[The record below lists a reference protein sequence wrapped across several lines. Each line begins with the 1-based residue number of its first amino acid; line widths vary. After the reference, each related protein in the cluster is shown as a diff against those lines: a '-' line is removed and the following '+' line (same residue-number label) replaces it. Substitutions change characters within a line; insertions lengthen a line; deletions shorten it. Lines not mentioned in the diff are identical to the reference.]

1 MDPAD
6 FADGPGRIDDYDGLP
21 CYTPASLPPDLDYT
35 EDLLAVYG
43 DAQYALGRLA
53 TLARDIDNPNLL
65 IAPFVHREAAMSS
78 QVEGTNVTISDIYQ
92 HEVGA
97 EPSRTAAE
105 LDDVREAYNYVDAVT
120 QGFDRLDGEAGSAS
134 EQSSGHGPRDDGGE
148 IGVDLVCDLHE
159 TLMGSVRG
167 SEERPGEL
175 REVPVYIGSRDG
187 NPADANFIPAN
198 PDLSPLLLDQL
209 FAYVGR
215 GEYPPLIDVALTHY
229 QFETIHPFRDGNGRM
244 GRLLIMLQLYD
255 SGLLPGPYLY
265 LSAYFKR
272 FGDQYR
278 EKLLAVS
285 QEGAWEEW
293 ITFVLDAIAEQAI
306 DGYDCGIELTELRED
321 YRSQFPSSPTARALV
336 DYCFEQP
343 YLTGPRAVE
352 ATGRSKPAV
361 YDAIEK
367 LEAAG
372 IVEETTGKQRNK
384 VYEAPEIL
392 AVVQSS

>member
-6 FADGPGRIDDYDGLP
+6 FTAGPGRIDDHEGLP
-21 CYTPASLPPDLDYT
+21 CYTPASLPPDLEYT

-97 EPSRTAAE
+97 EPSRSAAE

-120 QGFDRLDGEAGSAS
+120 QGFERL
-134 EQSSGHGPRDDGGE
+134 DDGGSIE
-148 IGVDLVCDLHE
+148 VDLICDLHE

-167 SEERPGEL
+167 GEERPGEL
-175 REVPVYIGSRDG
+175 REVPVYIGARDG
-187 NPADANFIPAN
+187 TPEDANFIPAN
-198 PDLSPLLLDQL
+198 PDLVPLLLDQL
-209 FAYVGR
+209 FSYVGR

-285 QEGAWEEW
+285 QDGAWEEW

-306 DGYDCGIELTELRED
+306 DGYDCGIELTELREE
-321 YRSQFPSSPTARALV
+321 YREQFPSSPTARALV

-367 LEAAG
+367 LESAG

-392 AVVQSS
+392 AVVQG

>member
-6 FADGPGRIDDYDGLP
+6 FTRGPGRIDEYDGLS
-21 CYTPASLPPDLDYT
+21 CYTPPSLPPNLDYT

-65 IAPFVHREAAMSS
+65 IAPFVHREAATSS
-78 QVEGTNVTISDIYQ
+78 QVEGTNVTVSDIYQ

-97 EPSRTAAE
+97 EPARSAAE

-120 QGFDRLDGEAGSAS
+120 QGFDRLDDGETI
-134 EQSSGHGPRDDGGE
+134 D
-148 IGVDLVCDLHE
+148 VDLVSDLHE
-159 TLMGSVRG
+159 TLLGGVRG
-167 SEERPGEL
+167 AEERPGEL
-175 REVPVYIGSRDG
+175 RDVPVYIGSRDG
-187 NPADANFIPAN
+187 SPEDAAFIPAN
-198 PDLSPLLLDQL
+198 PDHVPLLLDQL
-209 FAYVGR
+209 FSYVRR
-215 GEYPPLIDVALTHY
+215 GEYPPLVDVALVHY
-229 QFETIHPFRDGNGRM
+229 TFEAIHPFRDGNGRM

-255 SGLLPGPYLY
+255 VGLLPGPYLY

-272 FGDQYR
+272 FGDAYR

-293 ITFVLDAIAEQAI
+293 VTFVLDAIAEQAI
-306 DGYDCGIELTELRED
+306 DGYDCGIELTELREA
-321 YRSQFPSSPTARALV
+321 YRDEFPSSPTTRTLV
-336 DYCFEQP
+336 DYLFEQP

-361 YDAIEK
+361 YDAIER
-367 LEAAG
+367 LEATG
-372 IVEETTGKQRNK
+372 IVTETTGKQRNK

-392 AVVQSS
+392 HVVQSS